1 MNIVSLY
8 SVRNFQSPL
17 KKKPVESVLL
27 WVMGDYIG
35 QNTIWKQQTE
45 GYSALCQ
52 DTLLNIIILNYREVD
67 IFPVTR
73 FSF

>member
-1 MNIVSLY
+1 M
-8 SVRNFQSPL
+8 
-17 KKKPVESVLL
+17 ESVLL